1 MCRRAPRVA
10 VLPGGSR
17 CTLFPGAALVF
28 IVMISIFIFL
38 ASLTKKP
45 VCDVSV
51 AMMQVSGWSV
61 HVINMCLHL
70 AVVWFYKRGDPYLV
84 FFAVFLFMP
93 LVAL

>member
-1 MCRRAPRVA
+1 M
-10 VLPGGSR
+10 LPGGSR
-17 CTLFPGAALVF
+17 CTLFSGAALVF

-38 ASLTKKP
+38 PSLTKVTKKP